1 MTGPAG
7 WVAPDVRRHLSLI
20 ARVAATRARMSDA
33 GEQMR
38 QLTEGT
44 SVPSCKQATRFAVLV
59 LSTGVFNCLLS
70 ALTRDLPLPKPVK
83 RRG

>member
-1 MTGPAG
+1 
-7 WVAPDVRRHLSLI
+7 VPDVRRHLSLI
-20 ARVAATRARMSDA
+20 VRVAATTRARMNDA
-33 GEQMR
+33 GEQTR

-59 LSTGVFNCLLS
+59 LSTGVFNCHLS